1 MGFKIICV
9 CNCGHKLKAKSP
21 IFAEESQYSVT
32 GCPPQSEFCAPS
44 ALFLLSALVI
54 DAQLVVRLN
63 FDIKKIDSVMGN
75 VYP

>member
-21 IFAEESQYSVT
+21 IFEESQYSVT
-32 GCPPQSEFCAPS
+32 GFPPQSEFCAPS

-54 DAQLVVRLN
+54 DEQLVVTLLL
-63 FDIKKIDSVMGN
+63 
-75 VYP
+75 